1 MAFGEIE
8 DGTGHLS
15 FVTFPKTY
23 DEFQSYLQK
32 DAVVLMTGRID
43 NREDEAQLIVESVS
57 VPNEFEVQ
65 QTIEESQEQIFIP
78 RKTSQ
83 ETLEKLGTLLKS
95 HPGKDKITIVI
106 PNGAKP
112 HLMNLPY
119 GVAWDDDLKAEVED
133 LLG

>member
-1 MAFGEIE
+1 MS
-8 DGTGHLS
+8 LRYNKRLKS
-15 FVTFPKTY
+15 RRNRYLFPEK
-23 DEFQSYLQK
+23 L
-32 DAVVLMTGRID
+32 
-43 NREDEAQLIVESVS
+43 
-57 VPNEFEVQ
+57 
-65 QTIEESQEQIFIP
+65 
-78 RKTSQ
+78 Q

-133 LLG
+133 LLDNWCDKQ